1 MNQEEGTAFKNN
13 AFKAYLPASATSDN
27 AAITFYSFGFD
38 WGGTTGIENI
48 EDAVEENA
56 TKAIY
61 DITGRKINSITVP
74 GIYIINGKKTF
85 VK

>member
-1 MNQEEGTAFKNN
+1 MIYNRLIVQIQQRNN
-13 AFKAYLPASATSDN
+13 P
-27 AAITFYSFGFD
+27 D

-56 TKAIY
+56 AKVIY
-61 DITGRKINSITVP
+61 EITGRQIKAITVP

>member
-1 MNQEEGTAFKNN
+1 MLMEG
-13 AFKAYLPASATSDN
+13 
-27 AAITFYSFGFD
+27 AAQTIGYSLGFD

-61 DITGRKINSITVP
+61 DITGRQIKAITVP